1 MAIILKSRREIEAM
15 RRTGKI
21 GHDILQMLASH
32 VAPGVTTG
40 QLHDLAKDALDRA
53 GARGMSKNYPT
64 YREGEGYPAHM
75 CISVNE
81 EVVHGIPGQ
90 RPLKEGDIV
99 TLDLGLMYEGY
110 CADTAI
116 TVPVGAISPR
126 VQKLLDVTRE
136 TLELA
141 IRLAKPGVKWS
152 DIARQLQRHV
162 ESAGFGVVREF
173 VGHGVGRDMHEDPKV
188 PNFFTPE
195 QLKGDF
201 RLRPGMTLAVEPMVV
216 SGRRDVILLEDQWTV
231 VTEDRKPAAHFEHT
245 IAITETGC
253 EVLTDGRAVAG
264 DGAAAAGAEGGLR
277 AGPRG

>member
-1 MAIILKSRREIEAM
+1 MAIILKSRREIEVM

-21 GHDILQMLASH
+21 GHDILQQLSAA
-32 VAPGVTTG
+32 VAPGITTG
-40 QLHDLAKDALDRA
+40 QLHDLAKQLLDSA

-99 TLDLGLMYEGY
+99 TFDLGLMYQGY

-116 TVPVGAISPR
+116 TVPVGTISPR

-141 IRLAKPGVKWS
+141 ISLAKPGLKWS
-152 DIARQLQRHV
+152 EIARQLQRHV
-162 ESAGFGVVREF
+162 ENAGFGVVREF

-188 PNFFTPE
+188 PNFYTPE

-245 IAITETGC
+245 IAITESGC
-253 EVLTDGRAVAG
+253 EVLTDGRAAPEGQVVAG
-264 DGAAAAGAEGGLR
+264 RVGSGGS
-277 AGPRG
+277 